1 MAKILIIEDERVLAE
16 MYKEKFEKEGFE
28 VYLAFTSDEGLNLV
42 KKEKPDLIL
51 LDILLP
57 GKDGIFFLKWLKNE
71 PEISSIPVVVISNYD
86 DPRAKKEAF
95 ELGVKEYLLKTDYT
109 PHQLVEK
116 IKKIPLIFQK
126 NVKNS

>member
-1 MAKILIIEDERVLAE
+1 MAKILIIEDEKVLAE

-28 VYLAFTSDEGLNLV
+28 VCLAFTSNEGLNLA

-57 GKDGIFFLKWLKNE
+57 GKDGISFLKWFKNE

-86 DPRAKKEAF
+86 DPKAKKEAF

-109 PHQLVEK
+109 PQQLVEK
-116 IKKIPLIFQK
+116 IKKYL
-126 NVKNS
+126 